1 MAMPRKTIDDVIADL
16 EKILSVF
23 ILHEEQD
30 FKIGDITRQSLAT
43 IIAGL
48 RAKNAELEDAKA
60 LAARL
65 VNEISVGLTD
75 AGQIQTRG
83 LSGIRAAFGPDSSEY
98 EQAGGIRTSERKKA
112 GPKKKT

>member
-1 MAMPRKTIDDVIADL
+1 MPRKTIDDVIADL

-23 ILHEEQD
+23 TMHEADD
-30 FKIGDITRQSLAT
+30 FKIGDITRQSLT
-43 IIAGL
+43 TKIAGL
-48 RAKNAELEDAKA
+48 RSQNAELENTKA

-65 VNEISVGLTD
+65 VNEISTELVD

-98 EQAGGIRTSERKKA
+98 EQAGGIRTSERKKT
-112 GPKKKT
+112 GPKKKA